1 MTFQNCETQK
11 PTNKHLVVKLPG
23 CPGSSAT
30 FKRESANC
38 PPSRQKLTTK
48 EEKNLQKLVIFWR

>member
-11 PTNKHLVVKLPG
+11 PTNKNLVVKLPG

-30 FKRESANC
+30 FKRESANS
-38 PPSRQKLTTK
+38 PPSRQKLTAK
-48 EEKNLQKLVIFWR
+48 EEKNLQKLVSFWR